1 MPAPTISALPTP
13 PSRSDAPDV
22 FSDRADAFL
31 GALPTFQSQI
41 NSVSTYLD
49 GLGTAVDADAAAS
62 ALNAANA
69 EAAADAAVAASGATL
84 WVSGTT
90 YTAGAVVWS
99 PLTYQTFRRK
109 TNGAGTT
116 DPSLDTTNWQALTTS
131 GGALPNYLV
140 RTGNYTAVNQDSI
153 LCVGT
158 FTVTLPATP
167 TSGQFVV
174 IGKDG
179 GVITLG
185 RNGSTINGAAADYT
199 LNGLFSVVV
208 VVYTGT
214 TWQVVG
220 DKSITATNAAVDN
233 ALVLFDG
240 TTGKSVKSMASV
252 GTAGQV
258 LLSNGAGLPPSF
270 GSATGTVELVATG
283 SFSGGSIVDFTGL
296 SSTYAYYI
304 LIGYDLSSVSLSSP
318 NLLLRVSNNNG
329 STFDATA
336 NSYLTNDT
344 VSLSS
349 GVGATYLTLTSGMG
363 TIAGAQAAVK
373 VELFNMG
380 VARPPIV
387 HSEFVMYKNDGLTSG
402 PARYEAGGVHTY
414 INNVNAIRIL
424 NSSGGATGTFKLY
437 GVKA

>member
-1 MPAPTISALPTP
+1 VP

-69 EAAADAAVAASGATL
+69 EAAADAALAASGATL

-90 YTAGAVVWS
+90 YAAGDVVWS
-99 PLTYQTFRRK
+99 PITYQTFRRK

-116 DPSLDTTNWQALTTS
+116 DPSLDSTNWQPLTTS
-131 GGALPNYLV
+131 GGALPSYLV

-158 FTVTLPATP
+158 FTVTLPAAP

-185 RNGSTINGAAADYT
+185 RNGSTINGAASDYT

-220 DKSITATNAAVDN
+220 DKAITATNTAVDN

-240 TTGKSVKSMASV
+240 TTGKAVKSLASV
-252 GTAGQV
+252 GTAGQA
-258 LLSNGAGLPPSF
+258 LLSNGAGSPPSF
-270 GSATGTVELVATG
+270 GSIPSQVELISTTNA
-283 SFSGGSIVDFTGL
+283 SAISLFDITGL
-296 SSTYAYYI
+296 SSSYSYYI
-304 LIGYDLSSVSLSSP
+304 LVAQGIDSSALTDTR
-318 NLLLRVSNNNG
+318 LAMRVSNDNG
-329 STFDATA
+329 ATWQTTA
-336 NSYLTNDT
+336 NTYLTNDT
-344 VSLSS
+344 VS
-349 GVGATYLTLTSGMG
+349 TSGAG
-363 TIAGAQAAVK
+363 NTYFTVSGPLGLIAGAKSYMNLEIYGIGTAQPV
-373 VELFNMG
+373 F
-380 VARPPIV
+380 V
-387 HSEFVMYKNDGLTSG
+387 HSEFACDRNDGTTSG
-402 PARYEAGGVHTY
+402 PHRYEMAGSFRYVTG
-414 INNVNAIRIL
+414 VNAIRFIVL
-424 NSSGGATGTFKLY
+424 GGTMNGTFKLY

>member
-1 MPAPTISALPTP
+1 MPAPTISALPVP

-69 EAAADAAVAASGATL
+69 EAAADAALAASGATL

-90 YTAGAVVWS
+90 YAAGDVVWS
-99 PLTYQTFRRK
+99 PITYQTFRRK

-116 DPSLDTTNWQALTTS
+116 DPSLDSTNWQPLTTS
-131 GGALPNYLV
+131 GGALPNYSV

-158 FTVTLPATP
+158 FTVTLPAAP

-185 RNGSTINGAAADYT
+185 RNGSTINGAASDYT
-199 LNGLFSVVV
+199 LNGLFCVVV

-220 DKSITATNAAVDN
+220 DKAITATNTAVDN

-240 TTGKSVKSMASV
+240 TTGKAVKSLASV
-252 GTAGQV
+252 GTAGQA

-270 GSATGTVELVATG
+270 GSVPSQVELISTTNA
-283 SFSGGSIVDFTGL
+283 SAISLFDITGL
-296 SSTYAYYI
+296 SSSYSYYI
-304 LIGYDLSSVSLSSP
+304 LVAQGIDSSALTDTRLVM
-318 NLLLRVSNNNG
+318 RVSNDNG
-329 STFDATA
+329 ATWQTTG
-336 NSYLTNDT
+336 NTYLTNDT
-344 VSLSS
+344 VS
-349 GVGATYLTLTSGMG
+349 TSGIG
-363 TIAGAQAAVK
+363 NTYFTVSGPLGLIAGAKSYMNLEIYGIGTSQPV
-373 VELFNMG
+373 F
-380 VARPPIV
+380 V
-387 HSEFVMYKNDGLTSG
+387 HSEFACDRNDNTTAG
-402 PARYEAGGVHTY
+402 PHRYEMAGSFRYVTG
-414 INNVNAIRIL
+414 VNAIRFIVL
-424 NSSGGATGTFKLY
+424 GGTMNGTFKLY

>member
-49 GLGTAVDADAAAS
+49 GLGMAVDADAAAS
-62 ALNAANA
+62 AINAANA

-131 GGALPNYLV
+131 GSALADYVV
-140 RTGNYTAVNQDSI
+140 RTGNYTAVNKDSV

-158 FTVTLPATP
+158 FTVTLPAAP
-167 TSGQFVV
+167 TTGQFVV

-199 LNGLFSVVV
+199 LNGLFCVVV

-220 DKSITATNAAVDN
+220 DKAITATNTAVNN

-240 TTGKSVKSMASV
+240 TTGKAVKSLASV
-252 GTAGQV
+252 GTAGQA
-258 LLSNGAGLPPSF
+258 LLSNGAGSPPSF
-270 GSATGTVELVATG
+270 GNISGTVELVATA
-283 SFSGGSIVDFTGL
+283 SLSGGSLVDFTGL
-296 SSTYAYYI
+296 SSTYSYYI
-304 LIGYDLSSVSLSSP
+304 LIGYDLSSISLSSP
-318 NLLLRVSNNNG
+318 ELLLRVSNDNG
-329 STFDATA
+329 VTFDTTA
-336 NSYLTNDT
+336 NSYLTNNT
-344 VSLSS
+344 LAATGS
-349 GVGATYLTLTSGMG
+349 GNTYIKLTTGLGFV
-363 TIAGAQAAVK
+363 AGSQGVLK
-373 VELFNMG
+373 VELFNAG
-380 VARPPIV
+380 VAKPPIIHTEHV
-387 HSEFVMYKNDGLTSG
+387 HYNNDGTTSG
-402 PARYEAGGVHTY
+402 PYRYEAGGVHTF
-414 INNVNAIRIL
+414 INNINAIRL
-424 NSSGGATGTFKLY
+424 LVSSGGANGTFKLY